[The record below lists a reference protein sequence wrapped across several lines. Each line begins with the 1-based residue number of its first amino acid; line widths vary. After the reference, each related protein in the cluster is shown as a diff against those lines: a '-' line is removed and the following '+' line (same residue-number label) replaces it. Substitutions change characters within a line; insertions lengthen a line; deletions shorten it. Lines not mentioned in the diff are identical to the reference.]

1 MAPTR
6 VPLSRVYIGHGS
18 GTQVA
23 LVSEPTGGLYLDHGE
38 PAEVQRT
45 AAGEVVVIEHIDVV
59 RAYVEACVTFEGES
73 EPSAIL
79 RQLSLADIRKVKD
92 ALLDF
97 FKVAGTSGSSGTSSS
112 SAPDGT
118 PPTPTA

>member
-6 VPLSRVYIGHGS
+6 VLLSRVYIGHGS

-38 PAEVQRT
+38 AVEAQRT
-45 AAGEVVVIEHIDVV
+45 AAGEVVVIENLAAV

-97 FKVAGTSGSSGTSSS
+97 FKVAGTSGGSGTSSS
-112 SAPDGT
+112 SAPGGT
-118 PPTPTA
+118 PPQPSA